1 MHWNEKIDLLKKH
14 FSSTEFMVPNVDR
27 KKVLRQIENK
37 FISRPDAY
45 YFSNAF
51 SGKSFV
57 NWNGYQ
63 RSPIS
68 YEIPKTPHMA
78 MQVLLEG
85 NENYWVALEGK
96 ESAIMLYKANRMVAQ
111 HLHALCYWSN
121 CTHIVSLKFDFLLT
135 LEPRENCTVLKI
147 VTGENQAL
155 NHTLLQRAND
165 LAQLPAH
172 TLKT

>member
-14 FSSTEFMVPNVDR
+14 FSSTEFMVPHVDR
-27 KKVLRQIENK
+27 KKVLRQIESK
-37 FISRPDAY
+37 FISRFEGY
-45 YFSNAF
+45 YFSNAHRM
-51 SGKSFV
+51 SFV

-63 RSPIS
+63 KAHSS
-68 YEIPKTPHMA
+68 YTIAATPYV
-78 MQVLLEG
+78 VLQALME
-85 NENYWVALEGK
+85 EQQNYWVALEGF
-96 ESAIMLYKANRMVAQ
+96 ESAVMLYKANRIVTQ

-121 CTHIVSLKFDFLLT
+121 CTHVVSLKFDFLLT